1 MNYLSQKL
9 VIFPLTKAKKLTPKL
24 GSKRKYKLHFK
35 NIKRYLNLELQFKK
49 IHRKL

>member
-9 VIFPLTKAKKLTPKL
+9 VIFPLTKTKKLTPKL

-35 NIKRYLNLELQFKK
+35 NVKPDLNLKLQF
-49 IHRKL
+49 